1 MIDNKVFRDIS
12 YGLYII
18 STKYNNRNV
27 GCVINTLSQITS
39 ENPVVSFSVNKNNFT
54 NEAIKETKK
63 FAVSIISEKIKEE
76 VIYKFGYNSSRDT
89 DKFESCLYEE
99 IDEVPIVTD
108 GVCSYLICE
117 LIQIVDCG
125 THDIFIAKVLETKKL
140 NSEKEMTYRYYH
152 EVIKAVAPKNAPTY
166 IEDEQIDSNDA
177 IKENEQA
184 DSASMTK
191 EDNTFE
197 KYKCIICGYIY
208 DEAVEKVKFKDLP
221 DGWKCPRCGV
231 GKENF
236 IKIM

>member
-99 IDEVPIVTD
+99 KEGVPIVTD

-166 IEDEQIDSNDA
+166 IEDKQIDSNDA

-184 DSASMTK
+184 DSESITK

-231 GKENF
+231 GKEKF